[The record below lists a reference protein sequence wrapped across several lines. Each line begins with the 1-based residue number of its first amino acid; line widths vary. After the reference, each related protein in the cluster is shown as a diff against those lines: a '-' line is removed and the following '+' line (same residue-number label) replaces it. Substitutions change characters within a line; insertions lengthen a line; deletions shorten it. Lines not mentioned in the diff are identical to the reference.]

1 MPDTQERSKEKIM
14 AREAVIVGSVR
25 TGLAKAHRGSFNM
38 TEPVDYT
45 AHVLREVVAQQ
56 SKLDPAEI
64 EDVIIGCGNPEGC
77 MGLNMARVASMVADI
92 PKTAAATTVN
102 RFCSSGSQAIM
113 MAANEIILDGADV
126 AIGGGV
132 ETITMMQ
139 DGTANTNRLVNKAAA
154 ERFPGLYFPMGVT
167 AEVVADRYKISRE
180 DQDAY
185 ALLSQQRY
193 AAASDAGYIAEEI
206 APMKVTRKVTPKEG
220 DAFEEDFTVDK
231 DECNRPSTTLEGL
244 QKLKPVFK
252 EDGSVTAGNA
262 SQLSDGAS
270 ATLLM
275 SADRAKQLGIEPM
288 AVYRGSAVAGCG
300 PDEMGIGPV
309 FAVPKLLKR
318 HGLTMDDIDIV
329 ELNEAFASQLLYC
342 QRELGI
348 PDEKLNPCGGSISIG
363 HPFGMTGSRMTG
375 LLVRQLKR
383 TGGRYGIVTMCIG
396 GGQGFASLF
405 EAC

>member
-1 MPDTQERSKEKIM
+1 M

-25 TGLAKAHRGSFNM
+25 TGLTKAHRGSFNM
-38 TEPVDYT
+38 TEPVNYT

-56 SKLDPAEI
+56 PKLDPAEI

-92 PKTAAATTVN
+92 PKTVAATTVN
-102 RFCSSGSQAIM
+102 RFCSSGSQAVM

-139 DGTANTNRLVNKAAA
+139 DGTANTTRLVNATAA

-167 AEVVADRYKISRE
+167 AEVVAERYGISRE
-180 DQDAY
+180 DQDVY
-185 ALLSQQRY
+185 AVQSQQRY
-193 AAASDAGYIAEEI
+193 AAASDAGYVAEEI
-206 APMKVTRKVTPKEG
+206 VPMKVTRRVTPKEG
-220 DAFEEDFTVDK
+220 DAFEEDFTVER
-231 DECNRPSTTLEGL
+231 DECNRPGTTLEAL

-252 EDGSVTAGNA
+252 EDGTVTAGNA

-270 ATLLM
+270 ATLVM

-288 AVYRGSAVAGCG
+288 AIYRGSAVAGCG

-318 HGLTMDDIDIV
+318 HGLTMNDIDIV

-342 QRELGI
+342 QHVLEI
-348 PDEKLNPCGGSISIG
+348 PNEKLNPCGGSISIG

-375 LLVRQLKR
+375 LLLRQLKR

>member
-1 MPDTQERSKEKIM
+1 M

-56 SKLDPAEI
+56 SNLDSAEI

-113 MAANEIILDGADV
+113 MAANEIILDGVDV

-139 DGTANTNRLVNKAAA
+139 DGTANTTRLVNATAA

-167 AEVVADRYKISRE
+167 AEVVADRYQISRE

-185 ALLSQQRY
+185 AVQSQQRY
-193 AAASDAGYIAEEI
+193 AAASDAGYVAEEI

-220 DAFEEDFTVDK
+220 DAFEEDFTVER
-231 DECNRPSTTLEGL
+231 DECNRPGTTLEGL

-252 EDGSVTAGNA
+252 RNGSVTAGNA

-270 ATLLM
+270 ATLVM

-288 AVYRGSAVAGCG
+288 GIYRGSAVAGCG

-309 FAVPKLLKR
+309 FAVPKLLKH
-318 HGLTMDDIDIV
+318 HGLTMKDIDIV

-342 QRELGI
+342 QRELEI
-348 PDEKLNPCGGSISIG
+348 PNEKLNPCGGSISIG

-375 LLVRQLKR
+375 LLLRQLKR

-405 EAC
+405 EVC

>member
-1 MPDTQERSKEKIM
+1 M
-14 AREAVIVGSVR
+14 AREAVIVGSLR
-25 TGLAKAHRGSFNM
+25 TGLTKAHRGSFNL

-45 AHVLREVVAQQ
+45 AHVIREVLAQQ
-56 SKLDPAEI
+56 PNLDSAEV
-64 EDVIIGCGNPEGC
+64 EDVIIGCGHPEGC
-77 MGLNMARVASMVADI
+77 MGMNTARIASMVAGV
-92 PKTAAATTVN
+92 PQTSAATTVN
-102 RFCSSGSQAIM
+102 RFCSSGSQSIM
-113 MAANEIILDGADV
+113 MAANMILQEGASV

-139 DGTANTNRLVNKAAA
+139 DGTQNRNRLANKNAAQ
-154 ERFPGLYFPMGVT
+154 RFPGLYYPMGIT
-167 AEVVADRYKISRE
+167 AEIVAERYKISRE

-185 ALLSQQRY
+185 ALQSQQRY
-193 AAASDAGYIAEEI
+193 AKAAAAGQIREEI

-220 DAFEEDFTVDK
+220 EPFEESFTVEK
-231 DECNRPSTTLEGL
+231 DECNRADTTLAGL
-244 QKLKPVFK
+244 QKLAPVFK
-252 EDGSVTAGNA
+252 KPEEGGTVTAGNA

-275 SADRAKQLGIEPM
+275 SMERAKQLNIQPL
-288 AVYRGSAVAGCG
+288 AIYRGSAVAGCG
-300 PDEMGIGPV
+300 PEEVGIGPV

-318 HGLTMDDIDIV
+318 HGLKIDDIDIV

-342 QRELGI
+342 QRQLGI
-348 PDEKLNPCGGSISIG
+348 QNDRLNPSGGSISIG

-375 LLVRQLKR
+375 LLIRQLRRSGK
-383 TGGRYGIVTMCIG
+383 RYGIVTMCVG

>member
-1 MPDTQERSKEKIM
+1 MT
-14 AREAVIVGSVR
+14 REAVIVGSVR
-25 TGLAKAHRGSFNM
+25 TGLTKAHRGSFNM
-38 TEPVDYT
+38 TEPVNYT

-56 SKLDPAEI
+56 PNLDPAEI

-102 RFCSSGSQAIM
+102 RFCSSGSQAVM

-139 DGTANTNRLVNKAAA
+139 DGTANTTRLVNATAA

-180 DQDAY
+180 DQDVY
-185 ALLSQQRY
+185 AVQSQQRY
-193 AAASDAGYIAEEI
+193 AAADDAGYVAEEI

-220 DAFEEDFTVDK
+220 DAYEEDFTVEK
-231 DECNRPSTTLEGL
+231 DECNRPGTTLEGL

-252 EDGSVTAGNA
+252 KDGSVTAGNA
-262 SQLSDGAS
+262 SQLSDGGERAW
-270 ATLLM
+270 
-275 SADRAKQLGIEPM
+275 DRADGDLSRFGRGRLWSGRDGNRSGLCRAEALEATWSHDERHRHCRTQRGLRITAPLLPTRARYSEREAEPLWRIDFDR
-288 AVYRGSAVAGCG
+288 AS
-300 PDEMGIGPV
+300 
-309 FAVPKLLKR
+309 LW
-318 HGLTMDDIDIV
+318 DD
-329 ELNEAFASQLLYC
+329 
-342 QRELGI
+342 GI
-348 PDEKLNPCGGSISIG
+348 PDDGSA
-363 HPFGMTGSRMTG
+363 PFGMTGSRMTG